1 MKLNVAIAIQ
11 KEEVLIVPVFEGAK
25 NISATVTKLFKPS
38 ANQKALI
45 ASTFETGEFSGKKGE
60 VSVVRFAGNTV
71 APRAVILMGLG
82 KQKEVT
88 NEQLRVMAGLAVP
101 QVQKLK
107 AKTVG
112 FVLSELVSE
121 AKEMEAV
128 AQAVTEGVLLGSYQ
142 YVTYQ
147 KDKKKKVK
155 EDALTQMTVVVT
167 DAQKRYAS
175 KGKVA
180 GVAMSQ
186 AVVLTRDLV
195 NTPAMD
201 MKPKDIVAAA
211 KKALKNTDVRIR
223 VYTKAEIQ
231 KMKMGALL
239 GVNAGSDEPP
249 YFVHMVYKPKKAAKK
264 TKKIALIGKGISFD
278 SGGLSL
284 KPSHFMDTMKMDM
297 AGAASVVGVMSQVS
311 AFGPNIEVHG
321 IFPTTENMISGSATR
336 PGDVLTAYNGKT
348 IEVKNTDA
356 EGRLILADALS
367 WTEKNI
373 KPDYIIDIATLTGA
387 QIAALGQEYSAYLGT
402 DEKLKT
408 ALKSAAE
415 TTGEKMWELPLI
427 EEYRELMKSP
437 IADWSNLSKQPSWA
451 GTITASLFLQ
461 AFVEKTPWVHI
472 DIAGPAFV
480 ERQILS
486 YAPYG
491 GSGYVVRTLLQ
502 LLRDMK

>member
-1 MKLNVAIAIQ
+1 MKLHVATSVA
-11 KEEVLIVPVFEGAK
+11 KEEVVIVPVFEGAK
-25 NISATVTKLFKPS
+25 ALSKSALSVLQPS
-38 ANQKALI
+38 STQKALLT
-45 ASTFETGEFSGKKGE
+45 SVFETKECTGKKGE
-60 VSVVRFAGNTV
+60 VAVIRFASAKKG
-71 APRAVILMGLG
+71 PRAVVLMGVG
-82 KQKEVT
+82 KRKEVT
-88 NEQLRVMAGLAVP
+88 TEGLRVMAGSALP
-101 QVQKLK
+101 QVKKLK
-107 AKTVG
+107 AKSAAIL
-112 FVLSELVSE
+112 LSELVNE
-121 AKEMEAV
+121 EKEMEAV
-128 AQAVTEGVLLGSYQ
+128 SQAVTEGILLADYQ

-147 KDKKKKVK
+147 KEKQKQAK
-155 EDALTQMTVVVT
+155 EDAVAQVTVLVT
-167 DAQKRYAS
+167 DTQKRYAS

-180 GVAMSQ
+180 GTAMSQ

-211 KKALKNTDVRIR
+211 KKALKKTDVRIR

-249 YFVHMVYKPKKAAKK
+249 YFVHMVYKPKKATTK
-264 TKKIALIGKGISFD
+264 TKKIALVGKGISFD

-311 AFGPNIEVHG
+311 ALGPNVEVHG

-336 PGDVLTAYNGKT
+336 PGDVVTAYNGKT

-367 WTEKNI
+367 WTEKNV

-402 DEKLKT
+402 DEKLKN
-408 ALKSAAE
+408 ALKTAAD

-437 IADWSNLSKQPSWA
+437 IADWSNLSSQPSWA